1 MPDHVTTSRFILQ
14 SDARRDHLIHPLPPV
29 WWSRPYEYAWALSF
43 AREDDVLL
51 DAACGISHPFKFALA
66 EVSREVH
73 ACDIDPRITSRS
85 QILEDIARDFG
96 LDAAQRQAS
105 DWQHRLHLAHANLA
119 DLPYDR
125 EKFDRVFCISVLEHM
140 TPEDQSAAIGEF
152 YRTLKPG
159 GLLVLTFD
167 YPAVHLENIQQTLQ
181 QAGFTFA
188 GETDFRLPPDA
199 LYTEMWGGL
208 HCFRAVLHKP
218 SDA

>member
-1 MPDHVTTSRFILQ
+1 M
-14 SDARRDHLIHPLPPV
+14 
-29 WWSRPYEYAWALSF
+29 
-43 AREDDVLL
+43 LL

-188 GETDFRLPPDA
+188 GRPISGCRLTRYIPKCGAGCTASGP
-199 LYTEMWGGL
+199 
-208 HCFRAVLHKP
+208 CFINLLTPEAAAAAEDHR
-218 SDA
+218 